1 MPAAALALVL
11 AAALLHAVWNL
22 AAKKAADEG
31 AGDHRFA
38 LLSALLVTLLWAP
51 VALWFGWG
59 EWPRWGLHE
68 WLIVLASAVV
78 HLLYFTALLK
88 GYRVADLT
96 VVYPVARGSAPLMS
110 AVGAVLLLG
119 EQLGTIGMA
128 GVLAVCI
135 GVFVIAGG
143 PGLWRQLRGRDPHG
157 SGAKAPDPAA
167 RARLLAGLRWGAIS
181 GALIAGYTVIDGY
194 AVKVL
199 LVGPVLLDYVGNV
212 LRVPFLLP
220 QVLRSRDAVEA
231 FKDVCRSHWRHAL
244 VVAALGPLA
253 YVLVLYAVT
262 MAPLSHVAPAREVS
276 MLFAA
281 LIGGRLLGEDER
293 GLRLLGA
300 ACIAAGVVAL
310 ALG

>member
-31 AGDHRFA
+31 GGDHRFA
-38 LLSALLVTLLWAP
+38 LLCALLVTLLWAP
-51 VALWFGWG
+51 VALWFGWS
-59 EWPRWGLHE
+59 EAPRWGWAEVL
-68 WLIVLASAVV
+68 LVLASAAV
-78 HLLYFTALLK
+78 HLLYFTVLLK

-110 AVGAVLLLG
+110 VVGAVVLLG
-119 EQLGTIGMA
+119 EQLSIFGVA
-128 GVLAVCI
+128 GVLAVCA

-143 PGLWRQLRGRDPHG
+143 PGLWRWSRGPARDH
-157 SGAKAPDPAA
+157 AHDPAA
-167 RARLLAGLRWGAIS
+167 RLRLLAGLRWGLLS
-181 GALIAGYTVIDGY
+181 GLLIAGYTVIDGY

-220 QVLRSRDAVEA
+220 QVLHSRAAVDA
-231 FKDVCRSHWRHAL
+231 FKAACRSHWRHAL
-244 VVAALGPLA
+244 VVATLGPLA

-281 LIGGRLLGEDER
+281 LIGGRLLGEGQR
-293 GLRLLGA
+293 RLRLLGA
-300 ACIAAGVVAL
+300 ACIAGGVIAL